1 MVCEKCGKEY
11 EDSLK
16 ACPFC
21 AEEEDKEIPMETAEK
36 LEEEV
41 EASKEDLEA
50 ALKAAKEAGEA
61 KQADLAKQEEKE
73 EDEIPKSKLPMV
85 IAIVVIV
92 GMLVIAGVV
101 AALYFGGNQT
111 AGKEAFAKVVEQYMK
126 GYEEKDVNKIL
137 KTYPQFMQDALLKD
151 STADKIW
158 ENIESSFSESLGKDW
173 KASYKMGEIAKISS
187 SDISALKSDLESTY
201 SVTLDFTSGY
211 WVAADMTLSG
221 NGESNTMP
229 LLFAVVK
236 VDDKWSIV
244 YQTYNST
251 GQGSDAATTQT
262 TSEAAGK

>member
-21 AEEEDKEIPMETAEK
+21 AEEEDKEIPMEKAEK

-101 AALYFGGNQT
+101 TALYFGGNQT

-201 SVTLDFTSGY
+201 SVKLDFTSGY

-251 GQGSDAATTQT
+251 GQGSDAATTET